1 MILRLIVVLLLVV
14 NESFGVNNVDSV
26 FNNSNELYSAN
37 MFQDALDGYVSILDQ
52 DISNEVLYYNI
63 GNCYYKLDRL
73 GHARLSYEKAK
84 LYDSTDKDI
93 IHNLEVIEGKLID
106 EITAVPEF
114 FIISIIKGINSTFSA
129 CQWGYIFLIALY
141 LNVLL
146 VVLFLFSFSI
156 DMKVN
161 ILRGFSISILFF
173 LITTFFL
180 FYSNSKSKYID
191 AILVDMNTYVKT
203 APSFSSSDYFVIHEG
218 VKFQIIDSVDDWS
231 RILLSDGKDGWVK
244 NSTFQKIEI

>member
-26 FNNSNELYSAN
+26 FNHSNELYSTN

-73 GHARLSYEKAK
+73 GYARLSYEKAK
-84 LYDSTDKDI
+84 LYDSTDKDV
-93 IHNLEVIEGKLID
+93 IHNLEIVEGKLID
-106 EITAVPEF
+106 EIIAVPEF
-114 FIISIIKGINSTFSA
+114 FIISIIKVVNSIFSPS
-129 CQWGYIFLIALY
+129 QWGYVFLIALY
-141 LNVLL
+141 FNVLL

-161 ILRGFSISILFF
+161 ILRGFSISILIF

-180 FYSNSKSKYID
+180 FYSNSKSIY
-191 AILVDMNTYVKT
+191 
-203 APSFSSSDYFVIHEG
+203 
-218 VKFQIIDSVDDWS
+218 
-231 RILLSDGKDGWVK
+231 
-244 NSTFQKIEI
+244 